1 MVTEHPYPY
10 FAALC
15 RTARALADVDA
26 VWIDLDDRFW
36 LDTAS
41 NCGGTAEMFKDSAAQ
56 IRELSAENT
65 PLLLVPDTRKAPA
78 LCHLPCVAGKPG
90 LRFVAAVR
98 FANGA
103 GRLVLCGMQP
113 SAVRE
118 DFFARLQDLAQLAD
132 QYYEQ
137 VHAAEEA
144 ARRAALFRL
153 LAETSTDTI
162 IHGDLDGVRRYV
174 SPSVRDLLGYEPEE
188 LLGKRAV
195 DITHPDDLPQFGE
208 LMRQVHEGALDV
220 GVRELRQRHKD
231 GSWVW
236 MEASLRL
243 THEPA
248 TGKPDGYVVSVRGVG
263 RRKRLETKL
272 KRLANYDALTGLP
285 NRIFFEQQLH
295 KAVTKAR
302 ADASDLA
309 LFYMDL
315 DGFKNVNDTLGHQA
329 GDTVLREAA
338 LRFRRVM
345 RPADSVARV
354 GGDEFTALLE
364 VSPDQAKLLA
374 QRLIEAVSKPFP
386 CQKGDVSVGLSI
398 GIACM
403 STALQTTGLD
413 EEELLSRADAA
424 MYEAKAA
431 GRNTFILYVPSGK

>member
-1 MVTEHPYPY
+1 MATVLPDPY
-10 FAALC
+10 FVALC
-15 RTARALADVDA
+15 QTARALANVDA
-26 VWIDLDDRFW
+26 AWIELDGRFW
-36 LDTAS
+36 LDAATD
-41 NCGGTAEMFKDSAAQ
+41 CGGTEEAFRDAAAQ
-56 IRELSAENT
+56 IREFSAADT
-65 PLLLVPDTRKAPA
+65 PLLIVPDTLESPA
-78 LCHLPCVAGKPG
+78 FSHLASVAEKPW
-90 LRFVAAVR
+90 LRFVAVAS
-98 FANGA
+98 FANGN
-103 GRLVLCGMQP
+103 GQLVLCGMQP
-113 SAVRE
+113 RTLGPDFSAR
-118 DFFARLQDLAQLAD
+118 FQGLAQLASL
-132 QYYEQ
+132 YCEQ
-137 VHAAEEA
+137 AHAAEEA

-162 IHGDLDGVRRYV
+162 VHGDLDGVRRYV

-188 LLGKRAV
+188 LLGKKAA

-208 LMRQVHEGALDV
+208 FMRLVHAGALDV

-243 THEPA
+243 TYDP
-248 TGKPDGYVVSVRGVG
+248 TGKPDGYVVSVRGTE

-285 NRIFFEQQLH
+285 NRIFFEQLLQ
-295 KAVTKAR
+295 KAVAEAR

-315 DGFKNVNDTLGHQA
+315 DGFKNVNDTMGHQA

-338 LRFRRVM
+338 RRFRRVM
-345 RPADSVARV
+345 RPVDKVARV
-354 GGDEFTALLE
+354 GGDEFTALLK
-364 VSPDQAKLLA
+364 VSPDQARQLA
-374 QRLIEAVSKPFP
+374 RSLIEAVSKPFT
-386 CQKGDVSVGLSI
+386 CQKADVSVGLSI

-403 STALQTTGLD
+403 STALQTTDLD
-413 EEELLSRADAA
+413 EEELLSRADTA

>member
-1 MVTEHPYPY
+1 MVTVLPDPY

-15 RTARALADVDA
+15 RTARELADVDA
-26 VWIDLDDRFW
+26 AWIELDGRFW
-36 LDTAS
+36 LDAATDDDGA
-41 NCGGTAEMFKDSAAQ
+41 TEMFRDAAAQ
-56 IRELSAENT
+56 IRGLSAGNT
-65 PLLLVPDTRKAPA
+65 PLLLVPDTREAPA
-78 LCHLPCVAGKPG
+78 FRHLPCVAGKPG
-90 LRFVAAVR
+90 LRFVTVAS
-98 FANGA
+98 FADGA
-103 GRLVLCGMQP
+103 GRLVLCGMKP
-113 SAVRE
+113 RTPGAEFS
-118 DFFARLQDLAQLAD
+118 ARLQDLAQLANL
-132 QYYEQ
+132 YCEQ
-137 VHAAEEA
+137 AHAADEA

-188 LLGKRAV
+188 LLGKKAV
-195 DITHPDDLPQFGE
+195 DITHPDDRPQFSK
-208 LMRQVHEGALDV
+208 LMREVHEGALDV

-243 THEPA
+243 THDPA
-248 TGKPDGYVVSVRGVG
+248 TGKPDGYVVSVRGIE

-272 KRLANYDALTGLP
+272 KRLANYDTLTGLP

-302 ADASDLA
+302 AAASDLA

-364 VSPDQAKLLA
+364 VSPDQARQLA
-374 QRLIEAVSKPFP
+374 RRLIEAVSKPFP
-386 CQKGDVSVGLSI
+386 CQKADVNVGLSI

-403 STALQTTGLD
+403 SAALQTTGLD

-431 GRNTFILYVPSGK
+431 GRNTFILYVPPDK